1 MSAPNVRILFLPP
14 PQLHRTLAVHR
25 KVEPIATR
33 EISMCVITWP
43 MAWHSNI
50 LLLDLASKADAK
62 QAHHKLYKSPTAH
75 PDSIQNRSHE
85 LIP

>member
-1 MSAPNVRILFLPP
+1 MRCLLQTYAFYFSP
-14 PQLHRTLAVHR
+14 RTRLAVHI